1 MNKVTDLL
9 DLRNSGKILNWP
21 KFHEDLH
28 FEKDSIPR
36 GYCFQTLLLQT
47 VSQTYVFINIFYV
60 FLLCCDAV

>member
-1 MNKVTDLL
+1 VNKVTDLL